1 MWKASNDQRAPLVLV
16 RLHCSFPVQSETLWG
31 GKYERAFHIQKNQNL
46 NKLPLFP
53 SLMPSCEMCGKE
65 TEDLFK
71 ARIEGTE
78 MAVCRP
84 CTKYGKVFASLK
96 KTDEKAKKFSI
107 EPPKEEKSEETIV
120 ENFSQ
125 LIRKA
130 RENSQLTQEDFAKKI
145 NEKLSVLQ
153 KMEAGLFLPGIDN
166 AKKLEKMLGLKL
178 VAFSEN
184 KAVPQEKAKSG
195 ELTLGDVIKIRKRN

>member
-1 MWKASNDQRAPLVLV
+1 
-16 RLHCSFPVQSETLWG
+16 
-31 GKYERAFHIQKNQNL
+31 
-46 NKLPLFP
+46 
-53 SLMPSCEMCGKE
+53 MPSCEMCGKE

-96 KTDEKAKKFSI
+96 QKDAKAKKFSI
-107 EPPKEEKSEETIV
+107 PQPKEEKPEETIV

-125 LIRKA
+125 LLRKA

-145 NEKLSVLQ
+145 NEKLSILQ
-153 KMEAGLFLPGIDN
+153 KMEAGLFLPSIDH
-166 AKKLEKMLGLKL
+166 ARKLERLLGLKL
-178 VAFSEN
+178 ITLSEST
-184 KAVPQEKAKSG
+184 AIPQETAKSG

>member
-1 MWKASNDQRAPLVLV
+1 
-16 RLHCSFPVQSETLWG
+16 
-31 GKYERAFHIQKNQNL
+31 
-46 NKLPLFP
+46 
-53 SLMPSCEMCGKE
+53 MPSCEMCGKE

-84 CTKYGKVFASLK
+84 CAKYGKVFASLK
-96 KTDEKAKKFSI
+96 LKGEKVKKLFLSQ
-107 EPPKEEKSEETIV
+107 PKEEKPEEIVV

-125 LIRKA
+125 LMRKA

-145 NEKLSVLQ
+145 NEKLSIFQ
-153 KMEAGLFLPGIDN
+153 KMEAGLFLPSIDN
-166 AKKLEKMLGLKL
+166 ARKLERMLGLKL
-178 VAFSEN
+178 VTFSES
-184 KAVPQEKAKSG
+184 KAVPQETAKSG

>member
-1 MWKASNDQRAPLVLV
+1 
-16 RLHCSFPVQSETLWG
+16 
-31 GKYERAFHIQKNQNL
+31 
-46 NKLPLFP
+46 
-53 SLMPSCEMCGKE
+53 MCGKE

-84 CTKYGKVFASLK
+84 CTKYGKVFSSIK
-96 KTDEKAKKFSI
+96 QRDEKTKKFSLTQ
-107 EPPKEEKSEETIV
+107 PKEEKPEETVI

-130 RENSQLTQEDFAKKI
+130 RENSGLIQEDFAKKI
-145 NEKLSVLQ
+145 NEKLSILQ
-153 KMEAGLFLPGIDN
+153 KMEAGLFLPSLDN
-166 AKKLEKMLGLKL
+166 AKKLERMLGLKL
-178 VAFSEN
+178 VVLSEN
-184 KAVPQEKAKSG
+184 KAAPQETAKSG